1 MAEEYM
7 QLDVVTPEKAVLSR
21 KAIEVVAPGSQGEF
35 GVLIGHTPFLTT
47 LKPGQIIVKTE
58 DRDIYVAVGG
68 GFAEIIADRV
78 IILAE
83 TADLAEDIKADEVK
97 AEIDQAHEKLRE
109 LGRED
114 PEHLRWENRL
124 HTAEVKL
131 RVLENWEKSK

>member
-47 LKPGQIIVKTE
+47 LKAGQIIVKTE
-58 DRDIYVAVGG
+58 DRDIFVAVGG
-68 GFAEIIADRV
+68 GFAEVIADRV

-83 TADLAEDIKADEVK
+83 TADMAEDIKADEVK
-97 AEIDQAHEKLRE
+97 ADIEQAHEKLRE
-109 LGRED
+109 LGKED
-114 PEHLRWENRL
+114 PEHLKWEKRL
-124 HTAEVKL
+124 HLAEIKL

>member
-58 DRDIYVAVGG
+58 DRDIYLAVGG
-68 GFAEIIADRV
+68 GFAEIISDRV

-83 TADLAEDIKADEVK
+83 TADMAEDIKADEVK
-97 AEIDQAHEKLRE
+97 ADIDQAHEKLRE
-109 LGRED
+109 LGKED
-114 PEHLRWENRL
+114 PEHLKWEKRL
-124 HTAEVKL
+124 HQAEVKL
-131 RVLENWEKSK
+131 KVLENWEKTK

>member
-21 KAIEVVAPGSQGEF
+21 KALEVVAPGSQGEF

-58 DRDIYVAVGG
+58 DRDIYLAVGG
-68 GFAEIIADRV
+68 GFAEIISNRV

-83 TADLAEDIKADEVK
+83 TADMAEDIVAEDVK
-97 AEIDQAHEKLRE
+97 AEIEQAHEKLRE
-109 LGRED
+109 VGRDD
-114 PEHLRWENRL
+114 PEYTKWENRL
-124 HTAEVKL
+124 VRAEVKL
-131 RVLENWEKSK
+131 RVCENWEKAR

>member
-47 LKPGQIIVKTE
+47 LKAGQIIVKTE
-58 DRDIYVAVGG
+58 DRDIFVAVGG
-68 GFAEIIADRV
+68 GFAEVIADRV

-83 TADLAEDIKADEVK
+83 TADMAEDIKADEVK
-97 AEIDQAHEKLRE
+97 ADIEQAHEKLRE
-109 LGRED
+109 LGKED
-114 PEHLRWENRL
+114 PEHLKWEKRL
-124 HTAEVKL
+124 QLAEIKL

>member
-21 KAIEVVAPGSQGEF
+21 KAFEVVAPGSMGEF

-47 LKPGQIIVKTE
+47 LKPGQIIVRTE
-58 DRDIYVAVGG
+58 DRDIYLAVGG
-68 GFAEIIADRV
+68 GFAEVISNRV

-83 TADLAEDIKADEVK
+83 TADMAEDIKADEVK
-97 AEIDQAHEKLRE
+97 ADIEQANEKLRQ
-109 LGRED
+109 LGRDD
-114 PEHLRWENRL
+114 PEHDKWENRL
-124 HTAEVKL
+124 HRAEIKL

>member
-21 KAIEVVAPGSQGEF
+21 KALEVVAPGSQGEF

-58 DRDIYVAVGG
+58 DRDIYLAVGG
-68 GFAEIIADRV
+68 GFAEVISNRV

-83 TADLAEDIKADEVK
+83 TADVAEDIVAEEAK

-109 LGRED
+109 YGRDD
-114 PEHLRWENRL
+114 PEYTKWENRL
-124 HTAEVKL
+124 VRSEVKL
-131 RVLENWEKSK
+131 RVFENWEKAQ

>member
-114 PEHLRWENRL
+114 PEHLRWEKRL
-124 HTAEVKL
+124 QTAEVKL

>member
-47 LKPGQIIVKTE
+47 LKPGQIIVRTD
-58 DRDIYVAVGG
+58 DRDIYLAVGG
-68 GFAEIIADRV
+68 GFAEVISNRV

-83 TADLAEDIKADEVK
+83 TADMAEDIKADEVK
-97 AEIDQAHEKLRE
+97 AEIEQANEKLRQ
-109 LGRED
+109 LGKDD
-114 PEHLRWENRL
+114 PEFEKWENRL
-124 HTAEVKL
+124 HRAEIKQ

>member
-21 KAIEVVAPGSQGEF
+21 KALEVVAPGSQGEF

-58 DRDIYVAVGG
+58 DRDIYLAVGG
-68 GFAEIIADRV
+68 GFAEIISNRV

-83 TADLAEDIKADEVK
+83 TADMAEDIVVEEVK

-109 LGRED
+109 YGRDD
-114 PEHLRWENRL
+114 PEYTKWENRL
-124 HTAEVKL
+124 VRSEVRL
-131 RVLENWEKSK
+131 RVFENWEKSK

>member
-21 KAIEVVAPGSQGEF
+21 KALEVVAPGSQGEF

-58 DRDIYVAVGG
+58 DRDIYLAVGG
-68 GFAEIIADRV
+68 GFAEIISNRV

-83 TADLAEDIKADEVK
+83 TADMAEDIVVEEVK

-109 LGRED
+109 YGRDD
-114 PEHLRWENRL
+114 PEYTKWENRL
-124 HTAEVKL
+124 VRSEVKL
-131 RVLENWEKSK
+131 RVFENWEKSK